1 MITKIDANGRV
12 QLPIGLRCRLN
23 LEEGDALAVDHL
35 GDGTIILKKIPERK
49 QIGLSEQITVEMVRG

>member
-12 QLPIGLRCRLN
+12 QLPIGLRCRLD

>member
-12 QLPIGLRCRLN
+12 QLPLGLRCRLD

-35 GDGTIILKKIPERK
+35 GDGTIILKKISQRLQTESSG
-49 QIGLSEQITVEMVRG
+49 QVEAEMVRG